1 MSLSQTFTSRV
12 PSFDKFKKLNSIMLK
27 PPNYERRPEKI
38 EDPVKSKSSKG
49 LILNNTT
56 YNDKTKQNLSEI
68 YQSYIQRFEKIS
80 KDVINSKYDSLFQS
94 IYKFIQFSGSDTAFS
109 SLIINTDQNSGS
121 FFDGLKKYLAKRIIA
136 EKKDSQYDMGHL
148 LIPKGEIHFKDL
160 SKLFYDLNIDNLNYE
175 YNDVSLTRI
184 IIIGEIH
191 RIDSNNLNLFLQ
203 RMMEYRKEIKK
214 HFNYVLMFDVVYDP
228 KSLFDS
234 IKANYLTKM
243 SFYILDNVP
252 SKNIYKE
259 VLYKFIYERSHSIFI
274 PNSDNTKIIVDYVN
288 NNQISI
294 ESFKHYFKFLIFQFF
309 LMHNWDDDEYL
320 LFHQDLETLLDNSDD
335 ISEKEKKELINQT
348 FKDKLL
354 SIYGENKKVPL
365 DYKEDVENLSQRYE
379 QKMLNRKIFFDFYMM
394 FENILLEISIKNPT
408 FIFDRYQFFFE
419 FLQYGSSQKKE
430 NVKNNRVSVLL
441 SYFQAFPDQD
451 YAVLLS
457 DYLLPHFTET
467 IDSLATKEIPNKE
480 ELSSSKDYLVNIVNT
495 MNDPKNIV
503 SLKILLE
510 KITHWLN
517 NLLSLDFFFSIT
529 IYDFDTNSSK
539 RKRKWLNIY
548 ILYLKFYEMVNPNML
563 YILIEKLQTNI
574 CNIKNNPYYE
584 IIKKDYSVENTLCC
598 FIKCLMRLGSCF
610 KLKFFFWEFINELGI
625 EDINKEKDDV
635 IKMKKIFLYFSYMFC
650 LIGFFSRKKGTGEL
664 FLKNYFNA
672 TSYYVK

>member
-1 MSLSQTFTSRV
+1 MSLSQTFTSRL

-27 PPNYERRPEKI
+27 PPNYERRQETI
-38 EDPVKSKSSKG
+38 EDPVRSKSSKG
-49 LILNNTT
+49 LILNNTK

-68 YQSYIQRFEKIS
+68 YQSYIQRFEMIS

-94 IYKFIQFSGSDTAFS
+94 IYKFIQIFGCDKDFS

-121 FFDGLKKYLAKRIIA
+121 FFDGLKKYLAKRIIV
-136 EKKDSQYDMGHL
+136 EKKEYQYDMAHL

-160 SKLFYDLNIDNLNYE
+160 NKLFYDLNIDNLNYE
-175 YNDVSLTRI
+175 YNDISLTRI

-191 RIDSNNLNLFLQ
+191 RIDPNNLNLFLQ
-203 RMMEYRKEIKK
+203 RMMEYRKENKK
-214 HFNYVLMFDVVYDP
+214 HFNYVLLFDVVYDP

-243 SFYILDNVP
+243 SFYIVDNVP

-259 VLYKFIYERSHSIFI
+259 VLYKFIYERGHSIFI
-274 PNSDNTKIIVDYVN
+274 PNSDNTKTIVDYVN

-320 LFHQDLETLLDNSDD
+320 LFHQDLEALLDNSED
-335 ISEKEKKELINQT
+335 ISKEEINQA
-348 FKDKLL
+348 FKEKLL
-354 SIYGENKKVPL
+354 SIYGENKKIPL
-365 DYKEDVENLSQRYE
+365 DYTADVKNLSQKYE
-379 QKMLNRKIFFDFYMM
+379 QKMRNRKIFFAFYMM
-394 FENILLEISIKNPT
+394 FENILSEISKKNPS
-408 FIFDRYQFFFE
+408 FIFDKYQFFFE

-441 SYFQAFPDQD
+441 TYFKAFPDQD
-451 YAVLLS
+451 YSVLLS
-457 DYLLPHFTET
+457 DYILPHFTET
-467 IDSLATKEIPNKE
+467 IDSLATEKILNDTEEKELID
-480 ELSSSKDYLVNIVNT
+480 SKNYLVNIVT
-495 MNDPKNIV
+495 SMNDPKNIIL
-503 SLKILLE
+503 LKILLE

-517 NLLSLDFFFSIT
+517 NLLSLDLFFSIT
-529 IYDFDTNSSK
+529 MYDLDSNSAK
-539 RKRKWLNIY
+539 TKRKWINIY

-563 YILIEKLQTNI
+563 YILIQKLQTNI
-574 CNIKNNPYYE
+574 CNIKNNPCYE
-584 IIKKDYSVENTLCC
+584 INKKDYSVENTLCC
-598 FIKCLMRLGSCF
+598 FIKCFMRLGSCF
-610 KLKFFFWEFINELGI
+610 KLKLFFWEFINELGI

-635 IKMKKIFLYFSYMFC
+635 AKMKKIFLYFSYIFC
-650 LIGFFSRKKGTGEL
+650 LIGFFSRKKGAGEL

-672 TSYYVK
+672 TSYYVNK